1 MKKIVTFYG
10 QPGCGKSTQ
19 AQILAEKYG
28 FFEFGMG
35 EHLRAEAESGS
46 ELGKK
51 IAPYLSTGTLIP
63 DDLMIEIIKNIGT
76 KSGPQGIIFDGFPRI
91 VSQAKMLAKIAAELG
106 WEIGNFFY
114 LRLKPEQA
122 LQRIMARAKMSGR
135 QDDISPEA
143 ISNRFAVFERES
155 EPLLEYYRT
164 QNKLIEID
172 ASLDIEGMQTE
183 IKKNL

>member
-28 FFEFGMG
+28 FFKFGMG
-35 EHLRAEAESGS
+35 ERLRQEAESGS

-51 IAPYLSTGTLIP
+51 IAPYLSAGTLIP
-63 DDLMIEIIKNIGT
+63 DDLMIEIIKNISQ

-91 VSQAKMLAKIAAELG
+91 VSQAKILANLAADLG

-122 LQRIMARAKMSGR
+122 LQRITTRAKMSGR

-143 ISNRFAVFERES
+143 INNRFAVFERES
-155 EPLLEYYRT
+155 EPLLDYYRAAG
-164 QNKLIEID
+164 KLIEID
-172 ASLDIEGMQTE
+172 ASLDIEGIQAE